1 MVQMLYVSAQCLGDQ
16 CSPTTA
22 CCEEFACVNNVCTDC
37 EDHAGHS
44 CDDRECCPELSCLP
58 NPNSPPTNIC
68 VNCEE
73 HPGHPCTPDVQL
85 HIDHAS
91 SGFSMHYDDIYTYRC
106 DIKASL
112 SDYGGDGVDYSPQ
125 FQTREVFPT
134 YQAAVDW
141 AREIAT
147 PLGFFLTNSS
157 YKKQRNGLPINYM
170 KCDRGERNRGEN

>member
-1 MVQMLYVSAQCLGDQ
+1 MGRKHIQLASFFFLATVMVQMLYVSAQCPGAQ

-73 HPGHPCTPDVQL
+73 HPGHPCTPGVRECCPNTSLMCVSIGSDKYECQL
-85 HIDHAS
+85 
-91 SGFSMHYDDIYTYRC
+91 
-106 DIKASL
+106 
-112 SDYGGDGVDYSPQ
+112 
-125 FQTREVFPT
+125 
-134 YQAAVDW
+134 
-141 AREIAT
+141 
-147 PLGFFLTNSS
+147 
-157 YKKQRNGLPINYM
+157 
-170 KCDRGERNRGEN
+170 